1 MARKAGSHSEITGPR
16 IRAAAERLFAR
27 HGYAAVSMRQIA
39 AEVGVQ
45 AGALYL
51 YTQDKQSL
59 LVSLMRAHLEELLAA
74 WAVVPPTP
82 DPRARL
88 RQFARFHIGYHI
100 ARPDAVIVAYM
111 ELRNLE
117 PEGFAEIEPLRRR
130 YEDALEAILQ
140 AGRDAAAFT
149 VPDTRLASMALIA
162 MLTGVTNW
170 YREGGRLS
178 RSDVEAIYAEMALR
192 AVGGATGQGRTALV
206 NGPV

>member
-1 MARKAGSHSEITGPR
+1 MARKTGSHSDITGPK

-51 YTQDKQSL
+51 YIPDKQSL
-59 LVSLMRAHLEELLAA
+59 LAGLMRDHLEALIASWKA
-74 WAVVPPTP
+74 QVPADTVQ
-82 DPRARL
+82 DRL
-88 RQFARFHIGYHI
+88 RQFVHFHIGYHI
-100 ARPDAVIVAYM
+100 DRPDAVFIAYM

-117 PEGFAEIEPLRRR
+117 PDRFAEIENLRRR
-130 YEDALEAILQ
+130 YEGELEAILRDGQ
-140 AGRDAAAFT
+140 AAGVFELAD
-149 VPDTRLASMALIA
+149 PRLATMALIA

-178 RSDVEAIYAEMALR
+178 RAEVEELYADMALKSVGR
-192 AVGGATGQGRTALV
+192 AA
-206 NGPV
+206 